1 MNLSAIKSGTARRV
15 IILQARMT
23 STRLPGKVLKPIAGK
38 PMLAWELDQLASVAS
53 CDQVVV
59 ATTTNPEDDPVESL
73 SRDHGMACYRGSE
86 HDVLGRYAEAAR
98 VYQAQTVIRVTG
110 DCPLI
115 DPGIVDSVIR
125 LYADHQPVDYAS
137 NTLKR
142 TFPRGCDVEVFSAD
156 ILNAANAE
164 AQNSAEREHVT
175 PFIYFRPER
184 FQIIQFCQDVD
195 ESNLRWTVDTP
206 EDLELI
212 TNILTAM
219 APRANPF
226 QKADILAV
234 LNQHPDWIGINAGV
248 EQVKV

>member
-1 MNLSAIKSGTARRV
+1 MRKRV

-38 PMLAWELDQLASVAS
+38 PMLAWELDQLASVGN

-59 ATTTNPEDDPVESL
+59 ATTTNREDDPVESL
-73 SRDHGMACYRGSE
+73 ARDRGIACYRGSE

-98 VYQAQTVIRVTG
+98 IFQAQTVIRVTG

-115 DPGIVDSVIR
+115 DPDIVASVIR
-125 LYADHQPVDYAS
+125 LYAERQPVDYAS
-137 NTLKR
+137 NTLER

-156 ILNAANAE
+156 SLNAANAE
-164 AQNSAEREHVT
+164 AQNPAEREHVT
-175 PFIYFRPER
+175 PFLYFRPER
-184 FQIIQFCQDVD
+184 FQIVQYQQDVD
-195 ESNLRWTVDTP
+195 ESQLRWTVDTP

-212 TNILTAM
+212 ANILTAIGS
-219 APRANPF
+219 RATPF
-226 QKADILAV
+226 HKANVLAV
-234 LNQHPDWIGINAGV
+234 LNEHPDWIKINAHV